1 MSITN
6 KQEKD
11 NTAISVMI
19 RIILI
24 ILTIG
29 IMVFIF
35 TMSAMDAENSS
46 ALSTSVGYAVGEVV
60 VEGFDELPPNEQAE
74 FAESI
79 EHPLRK
85 LAHFTEFA
93 ALGFLL
99 IFDVYL
105 FLKMSGW
112 KRFLIALIIGLIYAA
127 SDELHQRLVSGRSGE
142 IFDVLI
148 DTGGVFTGC
157 LIASLILLVFSYF
170 HKKHHA
176 NTDFV

>member
-1 MSITN
+1 M
-6 KQEKD
+6 
-11 NTAISVMI
+11 
-19 RIILI
+19 
-24 ILTIG
+24 
-29 IMVFIF
+29 
-35 TMSAMDAENSS
+35 
-46 ALSTSVGYAVGEVV
+46 
-60 VEGFDELPPNEQAE
+60 VEGFAELPGEEQAE

-112 KRFLIALIIGLIYAA
+112 KRFLLALILGLVYAA
-127 SDELHQRLVSGRSGE
+127 TDELHQRLVSGRSCE
-142 IFDVLI
+142 LFDVLI

-157 LIASLILLVFSYF
+157 LIASLILLLYYYF
-170 HKKHHA
+170 YVKHYM
-176 NTDFV
+176 NKNFV